1 MLKRLAALLLGV
13 GLIGLGVLLFVSPGG
28 PTVLQW
34 LTKLWPAFLILGG
47 LVRVAGFLIDRH
59 PRSPVGGMLITAIGG
74 ILLAAN
80 FRGERSLLLLFG
92 QYWFWLLLALVV
104 GRVLRQYLHHSE
116 DGRRPHA
123 FSLGAVF
130 VMALMV
136 GGGLASNFL
145 AKNRQYLSG
154 FEIRLGH
161 LGNLGIF
168 GSEFAIEDEP
178 PQTLVLS
185 SDARLLVANF
195 KGDVEIHAQPQAE
208 PIARLVKRIR
218 ANNQEEANQLAK
230 SLHLQATPSGKNIQF
245 GLMANGLQNDYSGTL
260 IITLPSQFSAGLE
273 ANEINGRVKLSGL
286 QGAQVI
292 RNADR
297 IEVLNNI
304 GKVLI
309 ENPRGAVELSGIQGE
324 VSVSNARGNLS
335 LREITGAIRFDAHGG
350 NISVEQSSGPVLA
363 QVSGVRL
370 TLSEIE
376 QAQDKPVAAKLPLV
390 KLDSV
395 SNSRLDLQ
403 QIKGAVTINAER
415 SRIEAE
421 NIVGDLTI
429 KNSSERVQINRIHGA
444 LKINSEN
451 STIELEEITGAA
463 EIETTNDVTVRG
475 FRGPIQ
481 VKTSSGA
488 ISLETDEK
496 PAGNIKAVT
505 ERGRIR
511 LSLPEDSGFK
521 LDAGTENGRI
531 RIRGFEDLNLPSRQR
546 QLAVE
551 HNVSSGSPVIVLRS
565 AIGNIEF
572 QSSGQ
577 ALVSREE

>member
-28 PTVLQW
+28 PNVLQW

-59 PRSPVGGMLITAIGG
+59 PRSPVGGMLIMAIGG

-92 QYWFWLLLALVV
+92 HYWFWLLLALVI
-104 GRVLRQYLHHSE
+104 GRVLRQYLHRAE
-116 DGRRPHA
+116 DGKRPRA
-123 FSLGAVF
+123 FSPGAVF
-130 VMALMV
+130 LMVLLV

-145 AKNRQYLSG
+145 VKNRQYLSG
-154 FEIRLGH
+154 FEFRLGH
-161 LGNLGIF
+161 IGNLGIF
-168 GSEFAIEDEP
+168 GSEFAVEDEP
-178 PQTLVLS
+178 PRTLALS
-185 SDARLLVANF
+185 PDARLLVANF
-195 KGDVEIHAQPQAE
+195 KGDVEIQANPQAE
-208 PIARLVKRIR
+208 PTARIVKRIR

-230 SLHLQATPSGKNIQF
+230 SLHLQTTPSGKNIQF
-245 GLMANGLQNDYSGTL
+245 GLTAGGLQNDYSGTL
-260 IITLPSQFSAGLE
+260 IITLPTQFSAGLE

-297 IEVLNNI
+297 IEILNNT

-309 ENPRGAVELSGIQGE
+309 ENPRGAVALSGIQGE
-324 VSVSNARGNLS
+324 VSISNARGNLS

-350 NISVEQSSGPVLA
+350 DISIEQSSGPVLA
-363 QVSGVRL
+363 RVSGVRL

-376 QAQDKPVAAKLPLV
+376 QDKPAVAKLPLV
-390 KLDSV
+390 NLDSV

-403 QIKGAVTINAER
+403 QIKGAVAINAER

-421 NIVGDLTI
+421 NIAGDLTI
-429 KNSSERVQINRIHGA
+429 NNSFERVLVNRIHGA

-451 STIELEEITGAA
+451 STIELEEVNGTA

-475 FRGPIQ
+475 FRGPLQ
-481 VKTSSGA
+481 VRTSSGA
-488 ISLETDEK
+488 ISLATDEK
-496 PAGNIKAVT
+496 LAGSIK
-505 ERGRIR
+505 
-511 LSLPEDSGFK
+511 
-521 LDAGTENGRI
+521 
-531 RIRGFEDLNLPSRQR
+531 
-546 QLAVE
+546 
-551 HNVSSGSPVIVLRS
+551 
-565 AIGNIEF
+565 
-572 QSSGQ
+572 
-577 ALVSREE
+577 